1 MVAPRLTSPTA
12 GDLVDAITRR
22 IADVPA
28 ARKLVSRRPD
38 DELDGSNGQEWGP
51 VHPGELLYEV
61 LDPEVA
67 WKDRK
72 AFAREL
78 GVVKRELRAD
88 GVPPQ
93 VPLGAYSRDIAGE
106 SCRTRR
112 PDETDRSMSLSDE
125 FTVWLPA
132 YAEGFGV
139 EPYPYLTRDLIH
151 AVAKDAAGS
160 QVWADVPLEKVAGG
174 FRAWATRR
182 QGSLE
187 SQVVAV
193 AALAEITS
201 GFVYS
206 IDAYWA
212 QLVPAPPDEFVFC
225 HNQNRPH

>member
-1 MVAPRLTSPTA
+1 VASDLLVVAPRLTSPTA

-22 IADVPA
+22 IVDVPA

-38 DELDGSNGQEWGP
+38 DEL
-51 VHPGELLYEV
+51 LCEV

-67 WKDRK
+67 WEDRK

-78 GVVKRELRAD
+78 GVVKRELRAE

-106 SCRTRR
+106 SRRTRR
-112 PDETDRSMSLSDE
+112 PDQTDRSMSLSDE

-139 EPYPYLTRDLIH
+139 EPHPYLTRDLIP

-160 QVWADVPLEKVAGG
+160 QVWADVPLEKLAGG
-174 FRAWATRR
+174 LRAWATRR

-187 SQVVAV
+187 SLQVVAV

-206 IDAYWA
+206 IDAYWGP
-212 QLVPAPPDEFVFC
+212 LVPAPPDEFVRRY
-225 HNQNRPH
+225 QQTPPH